1 LTEVNPRVNYDDI
14 AATYDARYTSGVGEG
29 QHTVPVALQQLLR
42 PGITNR
48 VLEVGCGTGFW
59 LSSFHGTH
67 DVYGLDLSPGML
79 SKAKAKHTK
88 LVCGTAEQLPFP
100 ANSFD
105 LIYCVN
111 AFHHFVE
118 KEIFIGEA
126 ARLLR
131 NSGILALIAMDP
143 HGQTD
148 TWYIYDYFPG
158 TRDIDLRRFPP
169 VARIAEWMKEAGL
182 CDISDRVVERI
193 LNHQYGRGVL
203 NHSVLQKNGTSQL
216 ILLSNEAYATGFAKL
231 KQDLDEA
238 EAQGRTLQFR
248 EDISLVMVSGRKL

>member
-1 LTEVNPRVNYDDI
+1 
-14 AATYDARYTSGVGEG
+14 
-29 QHTVPVALQQLLR
+29 
-42 PGITNR
+42 
-48 VLEVGCGTGFW
+48 
-59 LSSFHGTH
+59 
-67 DVYGLDLSPGML
+67 ML